1 MDFSLLL
8 QDIPTLLVVILGVP
22 AVLAAY
28 IVGGEYLVRRLPDKN
43 RPQVR
48 PWIWVGPA
56 LILVA
61 AYLLIPAILTAIQS
75 LESNNVDVLDP
86 STWGTNF
93 VGFKNFA
100 RQFADF
106 PTGGAWI
113 AIRNNV
119 IFWLIF
125 YTIFTLIFGLILAVL
140 FDRVKYEQFVKSL
153 IFMPMAISSVAL
165 GLIWDFMYEYQPP
178 GEPQTGTMNA
188 LVTTL
193 FRHDP
198 VSWLQDQ
205 WPGETFNLLNNLALI
220 GAATWGIT
228 GFAMVILSAALKG
241 IPGELLEAA
250 RVDGAGEITV
260 FRRVILP
267 LMMPTIV
274 VVGTTLVIFA
284 LKAFDVVY
292 VMTSGNYN
300 TDVLAYRMYNQLYLA
315 SNSGGASA
323 VAIILLVAVVPVL
336 IFNLR
341 QFRAVEARR

>member
-1 MDFSLLL
+1 VDFNVLLT
-8 QDIPTLLVVILGVP
+8 DIPTLLVVVLGVP
-22 AVLAAY
+22 AILAAY
-28 IVGGEYLVRRLPDKN
+28 IVGGEYLVRRLPDKS

-61 AYLLIPAILTAIQS
+61 GFLLIPAVLTVFQS
-75 LESNNVDVLDP
+75 FQNNEGV
-86 STWGTNF
+86 W
-93 VGFKNFA
+93 VGFKNYA
-100 RQFADF
+100 SQFADF

-125 YTIFTLIFGLILAVL
+125 YTVFTLVFGLILAVL
-140 FDRVKYEQFVKSL
+140 FDRVRYESFVKSL

-165 GLIWDFMYEYQPP
+165 GIIWDFMYQYQPP
-178 GEPQTGTMNA
+178 GETQTGTLDA
-188 LVTTL
+188 LVTTVL
-193 FRHDP
+193 RHDP
-198 VSWLQDQ
+198 VVWLQDQ
-205 WPGETFNLLNNLALI
+205 WPTEHFNVLNNLALI

-241 IPGELLEAA
+241 IPADLLEAA
-250 RVDGAGEITV
+250 RVDGAGEITI

-267 LMMPTIV
+267 LMMPTVV

-300 TDVLAYRMYNQLYLA
+300 TDVLAYRMYSQLYVA
-315 SNSGGASA
+315 GNSGGASA

>member
-1 MDFSLLL
+1 MDFSVLL

-22 AVLAAY
+22 AILAAY
-28 IVGGEYLVRRLPDKN
+28 IVGGELLVRRLPDKS

-61 AYLLIPAILTAIQS
+61 GFLLLPALGTIVQS
-75 LESNNVDVLDP
+75 FENNAG
-86 STWGTNF
+86 SW
-93 VGFKNFA
+93 VGFNNYA
-100 RQFADF
+100 SQFADF
-106 PTGGAWI
+106 PSGGAWV

-125 YTIFTLIFGLILAVL
+125 YTVFTLVFGLVLAVL
-140 FDRVKYEQFVKSL
+140 FDRVRYESFVKSL

-165 GLIWDFMYEYQPP
+165 GIIWIFMFQYSTP
-178 GEPQTGTMNA
+178 GESQVGTLNA
-188 LVTTL
+188 IIT
-193 FRHDP
+193 FFHHDP
-198 VSWLQDQ
+198 VVWLQDQ
-205 WPGETFNLLNNLALI
+205 WPSDKFNVLNNLALI

-260 FRRVILP
+260 FRRVIFP

-292 VMTSGNYN
+292 VMTGGNYN
-300 TDVLAYRMYNQLYLA
+300 TDVLAFRMYEQLYTA
-315 SNSGGASA
+315 GNNGHASA
-323 VAIILLVAVVPVL
+323 VAVILLVAVIPVL

>member
-1 MDFSLLL
+1 VDFSVLLT
-8 QDIPTLLVVILGVP
+8 DIPTLLTVVLGVP

-28 IVGGEYLVRRLPDKN
+28 IVGGEYLVRQLPDKN

-61 AYLLIPAILTAIQS
+61 GFLLLPALATVIQS
-75 LESNNVDVLDP
+75 FEDNK
-86 STWGTNF
+86 GNF
-93 VGFKNFA
+93 VGFSNYA
-100 RQFADF
+100 TQFANF
-106 PTGGAWI
+106 PSGDTWI

-119 IFWLIF
+119 FIWLLF
-125 YTIFTLIFGLILAVL
+125 YTLFVLAFGLVLAVL
-140 FDRVKYEQFVKSL
+140 FDRVQYETVVKSL

-165 GLIWDFMYEYQPP
+165 GVIWKFMFWYQPE
-178 GEPQTGTMNA
+178 GSPQTGTMNA
-188 LVTTL
+188 IVT
-193 FRHDP
+193 FFHHEP
-198 VSWLQDQ
+198 VAWLQDQ
-205 WPGETFNLLNNLALI
+205 WPNGLSILNNLALI
-220 GAATWGIT
+220 TAATWGIV

-241 IPGELLEAA
+241 IPGDLLEAA
-250 RVDGAGEITV
+250 RVDGAGEFTI
-260 FRRVILP
+260 FQRVIFP

-292 VMTSGNYN
+292 VMTNGNYD
-300 TDVLAYRMYNQLYLA
+300 TDVLALRMYNLLYLSHNNAAA
-315 SNSGGASA
+315 ST

-336 IFNLR
+336 VFNLR

>member
-1 MDFSLLL
+1 VDFSVLL

-22 AVLAAY
+22 AILAAY
-28 IVGGEYLVRRLPDKN
+28 IVGGELLVRRLPDKN

-61 AYLLIPAILTAIQS
+61 GFLLLPALGTIVQS
-75 LESNNVDVLDP
+75 FENNAG
-86 STWGTNF
+86 SW
-93 VGFKNFA
+93 VGFNNYA
-100 RQFADF
+100 SQFADF
-106 PTGGAWI
+106 PSGGAWV

-125 YTIFTLIFGLILAVL
+125 YTVFTLVFGLVLAVL
-140 FDRVKYEQFVKSL
+140 FDRVRYESIVKSL

-165 GLIWDFMYEYQPP
+165 GIIWIFMFQYSTP
-178 GEPQTGTMNA
+178 GESQVGTLNA
-188 LVTTL
+188 IIT
-193 FRHDP
+193 FFHHDP
-198 VSWLQDQ
+198 VVWLQDQ
-205 WPGETFNLLNNLALI
+205 WPSDKFNVLNNLALI

-250 RVDGAGEITV
+250 RVDGAGELTV
-260 FRRVILP
+260 FRRVIFP

-292 VMTSGNYN
+292 VMTGGNYN
-300 TDVLAYRMYNQLYLA
+300 TDVLAFRMYEQLYTA
-315 SNSGGASA
+315 GNNGHASA
-323 VAIILLVAVVPVL
+323 VAVILLVAVIPVL

>member
-1 MDFSLLL
+1 MDFSVLL

-61 AYLLIPAILTAIQS
+61 AYLLLPAIGTIVQS
-75 LESNNVDVLDP
+75 FENNEGVV
-86 STWGTNF
+86 
-93 VGFKNFA
+93 VGFNNYA
-100 RQFADF
+100 SQFADF
-106 PTGGAWI
+106 PNGGAWV
-113 AIRNNV
+113 AIRNNI

-125 YTIFTLIFGLILAVL
+125 YTLFALAFGLILAVL
-140 FDRVKYEQFVKSL
+140 FDRVRYESFVKSL

-165 GLIWDFMYEYQPP
+165 GLIWDFMYTYQPP
-178 GEPQTGTMNA
+178 GAVQTGTLNA
-188 LVTTL
+188 IVTF

-198 VSWLQDQ
+198 VVWLHDT
-205 WPGETFNLLNNLALI
+205 WPSDSFNVLNNLALI

-241 IPGELLEAA
+241 IPGEL
-250 RVDGAGEITV
+250 TV
-260 FRRVILP
+260 FRRVIFP

-292 VMTSGNYN
+292 VMTGGNYG
-300 TDVLAYRMYNQLYLA
+300 TDVLAYRMYNQLYTA
-315 SNSGGASA
+315 GNNGRASA
-323 VAIILLVAVVPVL
+323 VAVILLIAVIPVL